1 MVTYA
6 ASAVKYREL
15 WVVVTYAASAVKYR
29 ELWVVVTLYA
39 HSHMLLLQ
47 STHAASAES
56 YG

>member
-1 MVTYA
+1 MVTYT
-6 ASAVKYREL
+6 ASTVKHREL

-39 HSHMLLLQ
+39 HSHMLLPQ